1 MGLLS
6 QDEVGRMPEYGS
18 PTVRRRRLAAELR
31 RLRER
36 ASLTGE
42 EVAEQLGW
50 SASKVSRIE
59 TYRSG
64 VKAADLSRLLQLYG
78 VSAAHQAELLEL
90 GREPRR
96 KGWWE
101 AYSDALPEEYAA
113 YIVLEA
119 EAESMQCWSPVMVHG
134 LLQTADYARAV
145 IEDHMG
151 STASIPPGK
160 IRQRVATRLERQQAI
175 TSERALG
182 LSVVLDQSVLIRKVG
197 DAAVMR
203 QQMEHLI
210 EVSRLPNV
218 RLRVLPLSGAHP
230 IGTGGFALL
239 HFQPVPGIRHSPD
252 VVYLEQLGRN
262 ALYVED
268 EDEVFEYRQA
278 FGKLAEGSLGPAGSR
293 QAIAAAARETWS

>member
-1 MGLLS
+1 MP
-6 QDEVGRMPEYGS
+6 PEYGS

-42 EVAEQLGW
+42 DVADQLGW

-59 TYRSG
+59 LYRTG
-64 VKAADLSRLLQLYG
+64 IKTADLSRLLQLYG
-78 VSAAHQAELLEL
+78 VSATHQAELLAL
-90 GREPRR
+90 AREPRR

-119 EAESMQCWSPVMVHG
+119 EADSIQCWSPQLVHG
-134 LLQTADYARAV
+134 LLQTADYARAI
-145 IEDHMG
+145 IEAHMG
-151 STASIPPGK
+151 SIASISPGK
-160 IRQRVATRLERQQAI
+160 IQQRVTTRLERQRVI
-175 TSERALG
+175 RSESPLG
-182 LSVVLDQSVLIRKVG
+182 LAVILDQSVLLRKVG
-197 DAAVMR
+197 DEAVMR
-203 QQMEHLI
+203 QQMGHLL

-218 RLRVLPLSGAHP
+218 ALRVLPLTGSHP
-230 IGTGGFALL
+230 IGTGCFTVLR
-239 HFQPVPGIRHSPD
+239 FPPVPGIGQSAE
-252 VVYLEQLGRN
+252 VVYLEQLSSS

-278 FGKLAEGSLGPAGSR
+278 FGQLIEKSLDPDSSR
-293 QAIAAAARETWS
+293 QLIAEASDNWS

>member
-1 MGLLS
+1 MP
-6 QDEVGRMPEYGS
+6 PEYGS

-42 EVAEQLGW
+42 EVAERLSW

-59 TYRSG
+59 LYRTG
-64 VKAADLSRLLQLYG
+64 VKTTDLSRLLQLYG
-78 VSAAHQAELLEL
+78 VSSAHRAELLAL
-90 GREPRR
+90 AREPRR

-119 EAESMQCWSPVMVHG
+119 EAEVMQCWSPQLVHG
-134 LLQTADYARAV
+134 LLQTADYARAI
-145 IEDHMG
+145 IEAHMG

-160 IRQRVATRLERQQAI
+160 ITQRVATRLERQQAI
-175 TSERALG
+175 RGEQPLG
-182 LSVVLDQSVLIRKVG
+182 LAVILDQSVLLRRVG
-197 DAAVMR
+197 DAVVMHE
-203 QQMEHLI
+203 QMVHLL

-218 RLRVLPLSGAHP
+218 AVRVLPLTGAHP
-230 IGTGGFALL
+230 IGTGCFTVLR
-239 HFQPVPGIRHSPD
+239 FPPVPGIGQSAE
-252 VVYLEQLGRN
+252 VVYVEQLSST

-278 FGKLAEGSLGPAGSR
+278 FDKLIEKSLDPERSR
-293 QAIAAAARETWS
+293 QMIAAASDTWS